1 MRFPIQALTRN
12 LFAIAKLNTAV
23 TWPGIRCTHVCQLTG
38 AMVPLV
44 GLGLRDP
51 AAGHCV
57 IKFMHCTY
65 SYVGLGRRHRK
76 RDNHGTYPGRWLCSG
91 WLETQAGSSFS
102 TAAADCYMHQCGSLR
117 NNASVCLMASSR
129 MTDGSR
135 SLWL

>member
-1 MRFPIQALTRN
+1 
-12 LFAIAKLNTAV
+12 
-23 TWPGIRCTHVCQLTG
+23 
-38 AMVPLV
+38 MVPLV

-129 MTDGSR
+129 MTDGVDRCGSDFV
-135 SLWL
+135 SVYGGVQSYTVVPFSAFPHPTA